1 MRAMLEQE
9 YGAITLGLYDGRTE
23 PPRGCVVVNEA
34 DGVEWLVYAPRAVAE
49 MREQCP
55 ICAEGREHIG
65 GH

>member
-1 MRAMLEQE
+1 
-9 YGAITLGLYDGRTE
+9 
-23 PPRGCVVVNEA
+23 
-34 DGVEWLVYAPRAVAE
+34 VEWLVYAPRAVAE